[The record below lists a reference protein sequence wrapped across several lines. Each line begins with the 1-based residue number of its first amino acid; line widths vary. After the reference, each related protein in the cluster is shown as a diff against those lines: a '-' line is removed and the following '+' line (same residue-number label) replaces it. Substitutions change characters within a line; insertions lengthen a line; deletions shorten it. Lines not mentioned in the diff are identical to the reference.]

1 MNIPINKI
9 NFNTLKKTY
18 NTLYNKDE
26 IDFKYLRE
34 YTTNDN
40 IKKIA
45 WKQSAKEN
53 KLLVKEKNNEKKY
66 NILIVL
72 DSNIKFNA
80 NTNKGEKKKDIL
92 LNIVKIISH
101 ITIKNNDYLEIIYSE
116 NNKTIYQKN
125 IFKKTSIEKVL
136 SDYNIKSS
144 NNIYNINKLLS
155 FIKQN
160 IKNRKIIF
168 IISDISGINNI
179 KHQDIKSLTKK
190 HDIFVI
196 NIEDNYF
203 YGDNLY
209 DVESNKYIPSFFSKD
224 KKLKQIDI
232 EVKNNL
238 KNINRKKLFKYGI
251 NQTTISES
259 KDIIYKLYCLLEEYK
274 KWKKN
279 Y

>member
-209 DVESNKYIPSFFSKD
+209 DVENNKYIPSFFSKD